1 MSGKRLQPRL
11 AKLDCMQFGVRCVA
25 SHVDRPQFP
34 PLRGG
39 NCVRSTLAEGASH
52 PQTPEDFYSVP
63 SQKMKTDSENRT
75 AWKTVRFTDAEAAEV
90 DQHADACGL
99 SASELIRR
107 RVLGQRLPK
116 GSAPELNLL
125 AWRELAHLAANVNQ
139 LLKHL
144 NEQRTGIGRA
154 IVDLLQVK
162 ALVIKVDAAIQ
173 KVRLQLLGADTE

>member
-1 MSGKRLQPRL
+1 
-11 AKLDCMQFGVRCVA
+11 
-25 SHVDRPQFP
+25 
-34 PLRGG
+34 
-39 NCVRSTLAEGASH
+39 
-52 PQTPEDFYSVP
+52 
-63 SQKMKTDSENRT
+63 MKTDSENRT
-75 AWKTVRFTDAEAAEV
+75 AWKTVRFTDQEAAEV
-90 DQHADACGL
+90 DQHAAACGL

-139 LLKHL
+139 LMKHL
-144 NEQRTGIGRA
+144 NEQRAGIGRA